1 MDSDLGVELDRFL
14 RVVRMDPEHA
24 FFASLGDRLQTITP
38 GRVRFLASGTFLYGL
53 LLMVQSA
60 GLMLRASWA
69 AWLAIGETAFF
80 IPIEVFELVR
90 RFSGTIAV
98 ILLINTAIV
107 WYLLRNRRRLF
118 HHGG

>member
-1 MDSDLGVELDRFL
+1 MDNDLRVELDRFL
-14 RVVRMDPEHA
+14 RFVRMDPEHT
-24 FFASLGDRLQTITP
+24 FFASLGERLLTITP
-38 GRVRFLASGTFLYGL
+38 ERIRFLASGTFLYGL
-53 LLMVQSA
+53 LLMVESA
-60 GLMLRASWA
+60 GLMRRASWA

-98 ILLINTAIV
+98 ILVVNAVIV